1 MPILYIRDFIK
12 NKYCIVKLS
21 KLLIIACG
29 LTVVIAC
36 QKTVAAGVL
45 KARPEGDVTTELNIR
60 DGDGIFNGP
69 ASFTFSVKN
78 TLDNNQNG
86 KISYLL
92 TDENGDKV
100 RAKTITVKIGKNSS
114 ASYNFIITNLK
125 TGFYKLNLMIN
136 VSDYDDTTRRVF
148 GIRPKEI
155 QSEHPRP
162 ADFDQFWQKTKDEL
176 AKVKPDFK
184 VTPMPKLNTE
194 NRDVYEIQMRSLGN
208 YLIKG
213 YMTIP
218 KTKNKKRKFSVLL
231 GLPGY
236 QVDLEPIVGQDDD
249 LAIITLNTRGQGT
262 SRGEIDTRRDEF
274 ISYRIEDKEKY
285 VMRGVIMDCIRCVD
299 FIYSQPNLQ
308 HDNILATGGSM
319 GGYLALAVAGLDK
332 RVNLCSA
339 QNPILCDIRGLQGE
353 VDWPISSIK
362 KYVGTQPGLTMDKV
376 LDNLDYFD
384 GKNFAMNIN
393 CPTIMGIG
401 LLDPFAP
408 PNNEFATYNLIPG
421 KKRIMVFKDLG
432 HEISE
437 KYKNL
442 EGRWMRDAFALF

>member
-1 MPILYIRDFIK
+1 MPILYFRNLIK
-12 NKYCIVKLS
+12 NKILIVKLS
-21 KLLIIACG
+21 KLLIVACG
-29 LTVVIAC
+29 LIVLITC
-36 QKTVAAGVL
+36 QRAVANVL
-45 KARPEGDVTTELNIR
+45 KTKPEGDVSTELKIR
-60 DGDGIFNGP
+60 DNEGIFNGP

-78 TLDNNQNG
+78 PLANDQKG

-114 ASYNFIITNLK
+114 ASYNFIITSLK

-155 QSEHPRP
+155 QSDHPKP
-162 ADFDQFWQKTKDEL
+162 ADFDQFWQKAKDEL

-184 VTPMPKLNTE
+184 VTPMPKMNTE

-208 YLIKG
+208 YMIRG
-213 YMTIP
+213 YMTLP

-236 QVDLEPIVGQDDD
+236 QVDLEPMVGLDDD

-274 ISYRIEDKEKY
+274 ISYHIENKEKY

-319 GGYLALAVAGLDK
+319 GGYLALAVASLDK

-339 QNPILCDIRGLQGE
+339 QNPILCDVRGLMGE

-362 KYVGTQPGLTMDKV
+362 KYVATQPCLTMNKV

-384 GKNFAMNIN
+384 GKNFASNVT

-437 KYKNL
+437 KYKEL

>member
-1 MPILYIRDFIK
+1 M
-12 NKYCIVKLS
+12 
-21 KLLIIACG
+21 
-29 LTVVIAC
+29 
-36 QKTVAAGVL
+36 KT
-45 KARPEGDVTTELNIR
+45 KPEGDVSTELKIR
-60 DGDGIFNGP
+60 DNEGIFNGP

-78 TLDNNQNG
+78 PLANDQKG

-114 ASYNFIITNLK
+114 ASYNFIITSLK

-155 QSEHPRP
+155 QSDHPKP
-162 ADFDQFWQKTKDEL
+162 ADFDQFWQKAKDEL

-184 VTPMPKLNTE
+184 VTPMPKMNTE

-208 YLIKG
+208 YMIRG
-213 YMTIP
+213 YMTLP

-236 QVDLEPIVGQDDD
+236 QVDLEPMVGLDDD

-274 ISYRIEDKEKY
+274 ISYHIENKEKY

-319 GGYLALAVAGLDK
+319 GGYLALAVASLDK

-339 QNPILCDIRGLQGE
+339 QNPILCDVRGLMGE

-362 KYVGTQPGLTMDKV
+362 KYVATQPCLTMNKV

-384 GKNFAMNIN
+384 GKNFASNVT

-437 KYKNL
+437 KYKEL